1 MRLFAVVVLSISSLL
16 CYAQRDEHSIDSLRK
31 AYSEAE
37 DEIHEIQLL
46 DELGISY
53 MMIDFDSALF
63 FFEKGINKTIKIK
76 NDTLLASLYNNI
88 GRVYTYIGITDE
100 SLKYILKSIEI
111 YKGVGLNVKLIGG
124 YNNVGVIYYR
134 NENLEKALEYYQ
146 LAEQEANN
154 NKDELGERY
163 SYILGVLLNNIG
175 SILENLDKDGE
186 ALETYF
192 SGLRYSREYGDKI
205 NVANLH
211 SNIGLAYKK
220 SSQFDLALSNMK
232 EAINVRTDIKDD
244 FGLARS
250 YMHLGNLIVKSEGSL
265 DSAAY
270 YFQKSISLAEKVGSP
285 EIIIRSAEALS
296 NVYINLNM
304 PSEAHESLVLHDYW
318 EDSIKNDKTQKLITE
333 LELKHRYE
341 ETQKERELAQA
352 EKEKKNFIIISLL
365 ILISAGSVLLYLLQ
379 RVRSKNNYLQK
390 NSLELSNRNLALEN
404 ETLEQQ
410 LEFRSKELTTNV
422 MYLMKKNE
430 LLNDVSTRLIELK
443 KNLKKENT
451 QPVQKIIFDI
461 NTVKDSDTWEEFELR
476 FQQVYNDFYDR
487 LLERF
492 PDLSINDKKL
502 CAFLRLDLSS
512 KEISTIT
519 GQTLNSLNVAR
530 TRLRKKMGLQT
541 DDNLS
546 SYLSQL

>member
-1 MRLFAVVVLSISSLL
+1 MRLLILFVFSITSVIGFS
-16 CYAQRDEHSIDSLRK
+16 QKVDHSIDSLRK
-31 AYSEAE
+31 ILNTTES
-37 DEIHEIQLL
+37 DIHKIQILE
-46 DELGISY
+46 ELGIGY
-53 MMIDFDSALF
+53 MKIDFDSSLF
-63 FFEKGINKTIKIK
+63 FFEKAVGKATILK
-76 NDTLLASLYNNI
+76 NDTLLADLYNNV

-100 SLKYILKSIEI
+100 SLKYILKATEI
-111 YKGVGLNVKLIGG
+111 YKKIGLNVKLISS
-124 YNNVGVIYYR
+124 YNNLGVIYYR
-134 NENLEKALEYYQ
+134 NEDLETALEYYR
-146 LAEQEANN
+146 LAEREAVN
-154 NKDELGERY
+154 NKEKLGERY
-163 SYILGVLLNNIG
+163 SYIKGILLNNIG

-192 SGLRYSREYGDKI
+192 RGLTHSKEYGDKI

-232 EAINVRTDIKDD
+232 EAINLRIEISDD

-250 YMHLGNLIVKSEGSL
+250 YMHMGNLLIKNERSL
-265 DSAAY
+265 DSAVSY
-270 YFQKSISLAEKVGSP
+270 LRKSIELAEKVGSP
-285 EIIIRSAEALS
+285 EIIIKAAESLS
-296 NVYINLNM
+296 SLYIELNK
-304 PSEAHESLVLHDYW
+304 PSEAYEFLLLHDYW

-333 LELKHRYE
+333 LELKHTYE
-341 ETQKERELAQA
+341 ENQKERELAQA
-352 EKEKKNFIIISLL
+352 ENEKQNFIIFSIL
-365 ILISAGSVLLYLLQ
+365 IFISAGSVLLYLLQ
-379 RVRSKNNYLQK
+379 RVRSKNNHLQK
-390 NSLELSNRNLALEN
+390 KSLELSNRNLSLEN

-430 LLNDVSTRLIELK
+430 LLNDVSARLIDLK

-461 NTVKDSDTWEEFELR
+461 NTVKDNDTWEEFELR

-487 LLERF
+487 LLGRF

-530 TRLRKKMGLQT
+530 TRLRKKMSLQS

>member
-1 MRLFAVVVLSISSLL
+1 MKFYIITVFFFYSFTSFS
-16 CYAQRDEHSIDSLRK
+16 QREEHSIDSLRNSLNSTE
-31 AYSEAE
+31 SEIE
-37 DEIHEIQLL
+37 EIQILNH
-46 DELGISY
+46 LGVEY
-53 MMIDFDSALF
+53 MKLDFDSSLYFYQNA
-63 FFEKGINKTIKIK
+63 IAHSIKLK
-76 NDTLLASLYNNI
+76 NDTLLAESYNNI
-88 GRVYTYIGITDE
+88 GRVYTYIGIIDE
-100 SLKYILKSIEI
+100 ALKYTLMAAELYEKN
-111 YKGVGLNVKLIGG
+111 GLNYKLLVI
-124 YNNVGVIYYR
+124 YNNIGVIHYR
-134 NENLEKALEYYQ
+134 NEDLIKALEYYR
-146 LAEQEANN
+146 LAEVQAEN
-154 NKDELGERY
+154 NKEELKDRY

-175 SILENLDKDGE
+175 SILENMDNDDE
-186 ALETYF
+186 AFEVYF
-192 SGLRYSREYGDKI
+192 RGLKMSRAYGDKI
-205 NVANLH
+205 NMANLY
-211 SNIGLAYKK
+211 SNIGLAYVK

-232 EAINVRTDIKDD
+232 EAIKLRIEIRDD

-250 YMHLGNLIVKSEGSL
+250 YMHIGNLIIQRAGSL
-265 DSAAY
+265 DSAASY
-270 YFQKSISLAEKVGSP
+270 LQKSIDLAEKVGSP
-285 EIIIRSAEALS
+285 EIIIKAAKSLS
-296 NVYINLNM
+296 GLYIELNN
-304 PSEAHESLVLHDYW
+304 PSEAYESLALHDYW

-333 LELKHRYE
+333 LELKHTYE
-341 ETQKERELAQA
+341 ENQKERELEQA
-352 EKEKKNFIIISLL
+352 ENEKQNFIIFSILV
-365 ILISAGSVLLYLLQ
+365 LISAGSVLLYLLQ
-379 RVRSKNNYLQK
+379 RVRSKNNQLQK
-390 NSLELSNRNLALEN
+390 KSLELSNRNLSLEN

-430 LLNDVSTRLIELK
+430 LLNDVSTRLIDLK

-461 NTVKDSDTWEEFELR
+461 NTVKDHDTWEEFELR

-487 LLERF
+487 LLGRF

-519 GQTLNSLNVAR
+519 GQSLNSLNVAR